1 MPLEDYCD
9 RCGAFAEGRRQWM
22 FYQGSPAREFFCAHC
37 LKVMR
42 VYAAV
47 GFTLLGL
54 VLAALTAVVWWLRT
68 LR

>member
-22 FYQGSPAREFFCAHC
+22 FYQGSPAHEFFCAHC